1 MNLIEKARLT
11 PEERAAVMRRPYVEY
26 DHYLGEITIASAATA
41 KALWAVADWLLQLED
56 RRLARK
62 LKEMLDKAHMKRPKP
77 WM

>member
-11 PEERAAVMRRPYVEY
+11 PEERAAVMRRPYVESAFY
-26 DHYLGEITIASAATA
+26 FGEAPLADAATA

-56 RRLARK
+56 RRLARE